1 MALKLKGK
9 DWYQITA
16 PKFFGDFIIGETPA
30 FDPNQLKGRVIETSL
45 TDITGDPNKYYLKFF
60 FKIEDVKD
68 KKAITKFVGHDCT
81 RDFLARIVRRR
92 STRIDTNDI
101 IKLLDNRIRVKSIAI
116 SNRRVSQAVETKVRR
131 IVRETIIKELEKMK
145 TEEFIREIIDGK
157 LQLRIRK
164 NVSKVYPLR
173 YFEFRKTEVLIE
185 R

>member
-1 MALKLKGK
+1 MASKLKGK

-16 PKFFGDFIIGETPA
+16 PKFFGDFVIGETPS
-30 FDPNQLKGRVIETSL
+30 FDPIRLKGRVIETSL
-45 TDITGDPNKYYLKFF
+45 TDITGDPNKYYLKFY
-60 FKIEDVKD
+60 FKIEGVKD
-68 KKAITKFVGHDCT
+68 KRAITKFVGHDCT

-101 IKLLDNRIRVKSIAI
+101 IKLLDNKIRVKSVAI
-116 SNRRVSQAVETKVRR
+116 SNRRVSQTVETKVRR

-157 LQLRIRK
+157 LQARIRK

-173 YFEFRKTEVLIE
+173 YFEFRKTEVL
-185 R
+185 